1 MRDTSPSTKILYVLL
16 ATILVLVMLTFT
28 SFTIIE
34 FIVTGRLPVVGFN
47 AGPLLTLTM
56 TFLMAYVLVDWVRVF
71 NMELLSSKI
80 EQIEA
85 SSIKNR
91 LKLAEQTLEED
102 LDLGEL
108 DEELETA

>member
-1 MRDTSPSTKILYVLL
+1 MRDISPSTKVLYVLL
-16 ATILVLVMLTFT
+16 ATIVVLVVLTFT

-34 FIVTGRLPVVGFN
+34 FIVTGRLPIVGFN
-47 AGPLLTLTM
+47 IGPALTLLM
-56 TFLMAYVLVDWVRVF
+56 TVLMAYVLIDWVRVF

-80 EQIEA
+80 EQIE
-85 SSIKNR
+85 SSAIKNR
-91 LKLAEQTLEED
+91 LKLAEQTLDEE